1 MLNSFYTKEVFIM
14 IGIALYPDKT
24 TFKEDVAY
32 LKRAQRYGYQKV
44 FMSMLQIDIQD
55 PKKSIRRLKESMAFA
70 NELGMLVMLD
80 IHPMVF
86 DYLKMKEDDL
96 SYFHDIGVK
105 ILRLDSGYNGR
116 TEAMMTHNP
125 YGITIDVNMSND
137 THYFNLIQ
145 DYLPQYQNLSASFN
159 FYPQRYTGLSLET
172 FQSCLRHFKNAH
184 IQTAAFITSQTAQV
198 TPWAISDGLCTLEDH
213 RDLPIDIQARH
224 MKMLKC
230 VDDII
235 IGNAFA
241 SEEELKIVQKVMST
255 SVDYLHVTFNEDA
268 SEQEKQMVCTIH
280 DYRGDA
286 SEYMIRSSHHK
297 QKYAKESILAHQHIR
312 NIQRGDILV
321 LNDNYGQYKAE
332 IQIALKDRAGDPRI
346 NVVGRIKE
354 DEMLLL
360 EQLKP
365 FQTFELKEA
374 LL

>member
-1 MLNSFYTKEVFIM
+1 ML
-14 IGIALYPDKT
+14 GIALYPDKT
-24 TFKEDVAY
+24 TYEEDVAY
-32 LKRAQRYGYQKV
+32 LKLAQRYGYQKV

-55 PKKSIRRLKESMAFA
+55 PQKSIRRLKESITFA

-96 SYFHDIGVK
+96 SYFHNLGVK

-137 THYFNLIQ
+137 THYFNLIR
-145 DYLPQYQNLSASFN
+145 DYRPQYQNLSASFN

-172 FQSCLRHFKNAH
+172 FQRCSKHFENAH
-184 IQTAAFITSQTAQV
+184 IPTAAFITSQEAEV
-198 TPWAISDGLCTLEDH
+198 TPWPVSDGLCTLEVH
-213 RDLPIDIQARH
+213 RDLPIDVQIRH
-224 MKMLKC
+224 MKMLNC

-241 SEEELKIVQKVMST
+241 SEEELKIVQEIMS
-255 SVDYLHVTFNEDA
+255 SPVDYLHVTFYEDV
-268 SEQEKQMVCTIH
+268 SELEKRMICTIH

-286 SEYMIRSSHHK
+286 SEYVIRSSHHK
-297 QKYAKESILAHQHIR
+297 QKYAKESIVPHQHMR

-321 LNDNYGQYKAE
+321 LNDDYGQYKAE
-332 IQIALKDRAGDPRI
+332 IQIALKERIGDPRI

-354 DEMLLL
+354 DEMILLD
-360 EQLKP
+360 ELKP
-365 FQTFELKEA
+365 FQVFELKERKS
-374 LL
+374 

>member
-1 MLNSFYTKEVFIM
+1 
-14 IGIALYPDKT
+14 
-24 TFKEDVAY
+24 
-32 LKRAQRYGYQKV
+32 
-44 FMSMLQIDIQD
+44 
-55 PKKSIRRLKESMAFA
+55 
-70 NELGMLVMLD
+70 
-80 IHPMVF
+80 
-86 DYLKMKEDDL
+86 MKEDDL

>member
-1 MLNSFYTKEVFIM
+1 M

-198 TPWAISDGLCTLEDH
+198 TPWDISDGLCTLEDH

-321 LNDNYGQYKAE
+321 LNDNYVQYKAE

>member
-1 MLNSFYTKEVFIM
+1 M

-24 TFKEDVAY
+24 TYKEDVAY
-32 LKRAQRYGYQKV
+32 LKLAQTYGFQKV

-55 PKKSIRRLKESMAFA
+55 PQKSIRRLKESMAFA

-137 THYFNLIQ
+137 THYFHLIQ
-145 DYLPQYQNLSASFN
+145 DYRPQYQNLSASFN

-172 FQSCLRHFKNAH
+172 FQSCSRHFENAH
-184 IQTAAFITSQTAQV
+184 IQTAAFITSQDAKV
-198 TPWAISDGLCTLEDH
+198 SPWPVSDGLCTLEVH
-213 RDLPIDIQARH
+213 RDLPIDVQARH
-224 MKMLKC
+224 MKMLNC

-235 IGNAFA
+235 IANTFA
-241 SEEELKIVQKVMST
+241 SETELKIVQDIMQLPI
-255 SVDYLHVTFNEDA
+255 DYLNVSFFEDA
-268 SEQEKQMVCTIH
+268 TELEKQMICTVH

-286 SEYMIRSSHHK
+286 SEYIIRSSHNK
-297 QKYAKESILAHQHIR
+297 QKYAKEVILPKHNVR

-332 IQIALKDRAGDPRI
+332 IQIALKDRVGDPRI
-346 NVVGRIKE
+346 NVVGRIRE
-354 DEMLLL
+354 DEMILLD
-360 EQLKP
+360 QLKP

-374 LL
+374 LI

>member
-1 MLNSFYTKEVFIM
+1 
-14 IGIALYPDKT
+14 
-24 TFKEDVAY
+24 
-32 LKRAQRYGYQKV
+32 
-44 FMSMLQIDIQD
+44 
-55 PKKSIRRLKESMAFA
+55 
-70 NELGMLVMLD
+70 MLD

-255 SVDYLHVTFNEDA
+255 SVDYRCV
-268 SEQEKQMVCTIH
+268 
-280 DYRGDA
+280 
-286 SEYMIRSSHHK
+286 
-297 QKYAKESILAHQHIR
+297 
-312 NIQRGDILV
+312 
-321 LNDNYGQYKAE
+321 
-332 IQIALKDRAGDPRI
+332 
-346 NVVGRIKE
+346 
-354 DEMLLL
+354 
-360 EQLKP
+360 
-365 FQTFELKEA
+365 
-374 LL
+374 